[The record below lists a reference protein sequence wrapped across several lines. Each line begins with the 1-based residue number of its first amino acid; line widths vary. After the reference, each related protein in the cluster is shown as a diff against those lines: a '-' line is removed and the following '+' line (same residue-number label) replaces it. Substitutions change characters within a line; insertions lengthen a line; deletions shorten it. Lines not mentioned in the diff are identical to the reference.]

1 MKIKDFFKYNKI
13 AYAELY
19 EENDYTHSF
28 TNIRAFIKFFG
39 DLDID
44 NFKLETRKDTYIL
57 KMYKKGLDKNT
68 ISLLNKAKDSYQTE
82 EYKLPIQ
89 DVIFVLFILAVAI
102 IIPTAFFAW
111 ILSIFVDY
119 LFFENIIFGFII
131 TIVMWSCIL
140 ENH

>member
-19 EENDYTHSF
+19 DENDYTHSF
-28 TNIRAFIKFFG
+28 TNIKAFIKSFG

-44 NFKLETRKDTYIL
+44 NFQLETKKDTYIL
-57 KMYKKGLDKNT
+57 KIYKKGLDKNM

-131 TIVMWSCIL
+131 TIVMWSCIF